1 MHYAICPEKTESS
14 SSRHWRPGQ
23 PSEPALPW
31 RIVCCKAGSIQ
42 FANSNSIRE
51 PCRAHAFRKQGT
63 IFALTTSKPRK
74 IATGHRS
81 THCPRVAV
89 QARFYECCWGSA
101 PPQKKRQQKASS
113 LILVSGECLFEGQ
126 FCDQGM
132 PRAASVST
140 WKTRGCPA
148 VLSSPATSLTFSGLN
163 GNPPN
168 PKEPKT

>member
-1 MHYAICPEKTESS
+1 MVSYRTSGQGRRPAEGLASELLLTCIMLFVQKKTESS

-31 RIVCCKAGSIQ
+31 RIVCCKVGSIQ

-51 PCRAHAFRKQGT
+51 PCRAGQH
-63 IFALTTSKPRK
+63 
-74 IATGHRS
+74 IAREWPCKLDSMSVVG
-81 THCPRVAV
+81 A
-89 QARFYECCWGSA
+89 Q
-101 PPQKKRQQKASS
+101 PPPKKKRQQKASS

-140 WKTRGCPA
+140 WKTSGCPA